1 MNFSTILKGFK
12 MSAKYGGKLAVK
24 HLPGILTTVGTAGII
39 GAIILTAKKAPD
51 AKKEL
56 DEEKEKWEAIPDK
69 ENRVKADY
77 IFKRIRIGAKHYWI
91 VAIVAGGAI
100 TCFWLANHISFKR
113 LMSALTA
120 AGLSAKTK
128 EELEEKIKELD
139 GDKHLKKVKDE
150 IAKDKLREA
159 PDIDPNKDYGPGES
173 WFYEP
178 GSRQYFRSNYEQIR
192 QAVNE
197 VRKSLK
203 RQIIDGN
210 RYAFVAASELL
221 MDIGAESCEFGD
233 DLGFAIE
240 IDESR
245 TITEGMLEEMV
256 EDACRL
262 NFTSDFKNG
271 IPVGVI
277 MYDCPLKHSGMYN
290 LYK

>member
-1 MNFSTILKGFK
+1 MGKFK
-12 MSAKYGGKLAVK
+12 LIADTTLKLAQK
-24 HLPGILTTVGTAGII
+24 HLPSILTAVGTAGVV
-39 GAIILTAKKAPD
+39 GAIVLTAKKAPD

-77 IFKRIRIGAKHYWI
+77 IFRRIRIGAKHYWI
-91 VAIVAGGAI
+91 VAIVVGGAI
-100 TCFWLANHISFKR
+100 TCFWLANHISLKR

-120 AGLSAKTK
+120 AGISAKTK
-128 EELEEKIKELD
+128 EELEDKIKELD

-150 IAKDKLREA
+150 IAKDKLKEA

-178 GSRQYFRSNYEQIR
+178 GSRQYFRSNYERIR

-197 VRKSLK
+197 VRADLR
-203 RQIIDGN
+203 RQIIDGSK
-210 RYAFVAASELL
+210 YAFVPANDLL
-221 MDIGAESCEFGD
+221 MDIGAEGCTFGD
-233 DLGFAIE
+233 DLGFGIE
-240 IDESR
+240 IDDNH
-245 TITEGMLEEMV
+245 ITESMLEEMV

-277 MYDCPLKHSGMYN
+277 MYDCTLQHKS
-290 LYK
+290 LYDVHGQY